1 MAKGPSEFAAKGN
14 WNARSSTVNTDDPM
28 AEAELYAA
36 EGRVLKIQTKLH
48 QWAADDP
55 DRRFDDLFNL
65 VADPAFLLVAWDRVR
80 GNRGARSAGID
91 RVRPCDL
98 HWVQRQFLARLRAER
113 KPARSHP
120 FRCGNG

>member
-1 MAKGPSEFAAKGN
+1 M
-14 WNARSSTVNTDDPM
+14 NTDDPM

-65 VADPAFLLVAWDRVR
+65 VVR
-80 GNRGARSAGID
+80 REGPSGTRRHG
-91 RVRPCDL
+91 
-98 HWVQRQFLARLRAER
+98 
-113 KPARSHP
+113 
-120 FRCGNG
+120 